1 MLTVPSFTRVAA
13 SATADDGGAAAAGAP
28 VSSPVLSSKRGGAS
42 GHWWRDPARGVR
54 EPLLVPLETHP
65 PPVGRAVE
73 TEEDILRLLG
83 LPWLP
88 PHLRNA

>member
-42 GHWWRDPARGVR
+42 GHWWRDPACGVR